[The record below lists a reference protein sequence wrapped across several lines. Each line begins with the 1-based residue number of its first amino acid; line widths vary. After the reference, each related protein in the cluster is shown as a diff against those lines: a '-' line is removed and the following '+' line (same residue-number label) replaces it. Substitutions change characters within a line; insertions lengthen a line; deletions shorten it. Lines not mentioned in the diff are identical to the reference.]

1 MKKMEPKLL
10 VEGILKE
17 MEVLQLREQTIAY
30 YKIGLSAICEF
41 YEDQNQVF
49 YSKEF
54 LERFLD
60 HMDEKRLLDE
70 ISLFQ
75 HKRLE
80 RASKVLIRYADL
92 GELTWYTPRKG
103 SSIKVNG
110 YFSDISSSYEA
121 FLGKNQIS
129 GIRYLNANVR
139 HFLKFLEDT
148 GHKNFT
154 EMSLQTIKDFLI
166 ATQPTHRGSIP
177 NVMYSVKSFVSFL
190 NKQGIATLTP
200 EMIPFKVAMPRKKV
214 LPCFSSEEVKAILEQ
229 INTGTPQGK
238 RDYAIIYLAS
248 RTGLRCSDILGLKLA
263 DINWKHNELHIIQKK
278 TGQPL
283 SLPFGADTGKAIADY
298 ILQGRPDT
306 DEPYVFLRV
315 EPPYR
320 KLADTAVTSNILA
333 KYMKKA
339 GITHLPGDGK
349 TFHALR
355 RSMGTWMLES
365 EIPLPTIAQVLGH
378 RNLDST
384 KRYLSLATS
393 MLSECALD
401 IQYLGTKRRE
411 LA

>member
-1 MKKMEPKLL
+1 MKKIELKLL

-17 MEVLQLREQTIAY
+17 MEVLQLRERTIAY
-30 YKIGLSAICEF
+30 YKTGLSAICGF
-41 YEDQNQVF
+41 FEDQNQVF
-49 YSKEF
+49 YSKEL
-54 LERFLD
+54 LEKS
-60 HMDEKRLLDE
+60 HKCIDEKRLLDE
-70 ISLFQ
+70 ISSFQ

-80 RASKVLIRYADL
+80 RASKVLMRYAEM
-92 GELTWYTPRKG
+92 GKLTWNKPPIG

-110 YFSDISSSYEA
+110 YFSDISLSFEEY
-121 FLGKNQIS
+121 LNRNQVS
-129 GIRYLNANVR
+129 GIRYLRANAR
-139 HFLKFLEDT
+139 HFLKFLEDN
-148 GHKNFT
+148 GQQDFT
-154 EMSLQTIKDFLI
+154 EMSLQTIRDFLI
-166 ATQPTHRGSIP
+166 AAQPIHRGSMP
-177 NVMYSVKSFVSFL
+177 NVMDSVKKFVYFL
-190 NKQGIATLTP
+190 NKEGITALTP
-200 EMIPFKVAMPRKKV
+200 EMILFKVATPRKKV

-229 INTGTPQGK
+229 INTYTPQGK
-238 RDYAIIYLAS
+238 RDFAIIYLAS
-248 RTGLRCSDILGLKLA
+248 RTGLRCSDILGLKLT

-278 TGQPL
+278 TGQSL
-283 SLPFGADTGKAIADY
+283 SIPFGSDTGKAIADY

-306 DEPYVFLRV
+306 DVPYVFLRV

-365 EIPLPTIAQVLGH
+365 KVPLPTISQILGH
-378 RNLDST
+378 RNIDST

-401 IQYLGTKRRE
+401 IQHFGSERRE
-411 LA
+411 LT